1 MECRVNKPYPLV
13 RVRRIN
19 PFYGKLLLQNYAG
32 EISEDTAV
40 HLYFYESLV
49 TKDINEFSNIMLD
62 ISKVEMHHLNLLG
75 QVIKMLGIKP
85 VFGFVTK
92 KDFTFW
98 TGLNVKYSTDLKEM
112 LLINITSE
120 KKAIKNYEKVIEIV
134 DDKYIKELL
143 SRIIEDEKLHIKIF
157 KDLYQKYFG

>member
-13 RVRRIN
+13 RVGRIN

-32 EISEDTAV
+32 EISEDPAV

-75 QVIKMLGIKP
+75 QVIKMLGINP
-85 VFGFVTK
+85 VFGALTK

>member
-1 MECRVNKPYPLV
+1 M
-13 RVRRIN
+13 
-19 PFYGKLLLQNYAG
+19 LLQNYAG

-75 QVIKMLGIKP
+75 QVIKMLGINP
-85 VFGFVTK
+85 VFGALTK